1 MPRSPPDVVMSA
13 RVTAREKWSS
23 HMEFLCSCIG
33 NSVGLGNLWRFPYVA
48 YKNGGAAFLVPYIA
62 INMFVGRPIYYLEL
76 LLGQFSSSG
85 PLGAF
90 RLSPMFQA
98 SYSGDCN
105 NRATIVDKRM
115 ALIDRLQM
123 LSFRFKLF
131 SVQLPSSYTSL
142 KPPGNAFGMMW
153 GAFITTI
160 YYQVVLTY
168 AFLYLY
174 HSFKRPLPWTDCFE
188 WWGTTLDGCFR
199 RTREDG
205 TGQRLCDNIRRNL
218 VSPGLN
224 DTSADHLVVVSYMN
238 RTVLVSQNEYA
249 ARFAG
254 CINANASSTDAFYNN
269 YVLNVSPSIEETG
282 EIQQPLLICYGLCWT
297 LIFLAIFKGIQVS
310 GKVALLTA
318 TAPYFMLS
326 VMLLRG
332 ITLPGATIG
341 LRYLLLPRWEALL
354 DGRVWAAA
362 TEQVFYSLSIG
373 TGGLVLYGSFQ
384 EFRADMQG
392 SVRIICIMDFLT
404 SAFASLVIFSVLGNL
419 AHTLD
424 VPIEEVVSAGP
435 GLAFVTYPEA
445 LSLLTFPN
453 LWAVLFFTML
463 FMLGI
468 DSQMANCEFVIK
480 SIQDL
485 FPPLEGRREV
495 ATFLYCVSCFLIG
508 LPLTTRAGL
517 YILTILDNYLG
528 ALIVLFTCFGE
539 TLIVA
544 WVYGMD
550 RFCFDV
556 AFMTGRCPS
565 YYFLA
570 AIKYVSPVVL
580 GTFLVY
586 TLATL
591 PRSTVGDYVLPVWAD
606 GYGWLLAI
614 VGMAAVVVIAVARI
628 VQCGGD
634 WWRALSPDADWGPY
648 ETKYRA
654 RYFDQ
659 LEKSGIGA
667 CYYPVADD
675 ARYIGGAV
683 RSPAGPN
690 IAIN

>member
-1 MPRSPPDVVMSA
+1 MLSPSANQKLLTNARSPPAAIMNA

-62 INMFVGRPIYYLEL
+62 INMLVGRPIYYLEL

-90 RLSPMFQA
+90 RLSPMFQ
-98 SYSGDCN
+98 
-105 NRATIVDKRM
+105 
-115 ALIDRLQM
+115 
-123 LSFRFKLF
+123 
-131 SVQLPSSYTSL
+131 
-142 KPPGNAFGMMW
+142 GNAFGMMW

-168 AFLYLY
+168 AFLYLF
-174 HSFKRPLPWTDCFE
+174 HSFKRPLPWTDCFK
-188 WWGTTLDGCFR
+188 WWGATLDGCYR
-199 RTREDG
+199 RTTEG
-205 TGQRLCDNIRRNL
+205 GSGQRLCDNVRRNL
-218 VSPGLN
+218 VAAGLN
-224 DTSADHLVVVSYMN
+224 DTGAEHLVVVSYMN
-238 RTVLVSQNEYA
+238 HTVLVSQNEYA

-254 CINANASSTDAFYNN
+254 CLNANASSTEAFYND
-269 YVLNVSPSIEETG
+269 YVLNVSPRIEDTG
-282 EIQQPLLICYGLCWT
+282 ELQQALVICYGLCWT

-310 GKVALLTA
+310 GKVALITA

-332 ITLPGATIG
+332 ITLPGASIG
-341 LRYLLLPRWEALL
+341 LRYLLLPRWEALF
-354 DGRVWAAA
+354 DGQVWAAA

-384 EFRADMQG
+384 EFRADMHE

-424 VPIEEVVSAGP
+424 VPIAEVVSAGP
-435 GLAFVTYPEA
+435 GLAFITYPEA
-445 LSLLTFPN
+445 LSLLTLPN
-453 LWAVLFFTML
+453 LWSVLFFTML

-480 SIQDL
+480 SVQDL

-544 WVYGMD
+544 WVYGID
-550 RFCFDV
+550 RFCFDI

-591 PRSTVGDYVLPVWAD
+591 PRSTVGDYVLPIWAD

-614 VGMAAVVVIAVARI
+614 VGMAAVVLIAVARV

-634 WWRALSPDADWGPY
+634 WWKALSPDPDWGPY
-648 ETKYRA
+648 ETKYRV

-659 LEKSGIGA
+659 LEQSGIA
-667 CYYPVADD
+667 AIYYPVAND
-675 ARYIGGAV
+675 ARSAIGAF
-683 RSPAGPN
+683 RSPIARN

>member
-1 MPRSPPDVVMSA
+1 MPRSPPDVAMSA
-13 RVTAREKWSS
+13 RVTTREKWSS

-48 YKNGGAAFLVPYIA
+48 YKNGGAAFLVPYVV
-62 INMFVGRPIYYLEL
+62 INMLVGRPIYYLEL

-105 NRATIVDKRM
+105 NRGI
-115 ALIDRLQM
+115 I
-123 LSFRFKLF
+123 
-131 SVQLPSSYTSL
+131 
-142 KPPGNAFGMMW
+142 GNAFGMMW

-174 HSFKRPLPWTDCFE
+174 HSFKQPLPWTDCFE
-188 WWGTTLDGCFR
+188 WWGTALDGCC
-199 RTREDG
+199 
-205 TGQRLCDNIRRNL
+205 L
-218 VSPGLN
+218 
-224 DTSADHLVVVSYMN
+224 
-238 RTVLVSQNEYA
+238 
-249 ARFAG
+249 
-254 CINANASSTDAFYNN
+254 NANASSTEAFYNS

-282 EIQQPLLICYGLCWT
+282 DIQQPLLICYGLCWT

-332 ITLPGATIG
+332 ITLPGASIG
-341 LRYLLLPRWEALL
+341 LRYLLFPRWGALF

-453 LWAVLFFTML
+453 VWAVLFFIML

-480 SIQDL
+480 SVQDL

-495 ATFLYCVSCFLIG
+495 TTFLYCVACFLIG

-528 ALIVLFTCFGE
+528 ALIVLFTCLGE

-565 YYFLA
+565 YYFFA

-591 PRSTVGDYVLPVWAD
+591 PRSTVGDYLLPIWAD

-614 VGMAAVVVIAVARI
+614 VGMVAVVVIAVARV
-628 VQCGGD
+628 VQCHGD

-648 ETKYRA
+648 EIKYRA

-659 LEKSGIGA
+659 LEQSGIGA
-667 CYYPVADD
+667 CYFPVADG
-675 ARYIGGAV
+675 ARYFGGAV
-683 RSPAGPN
+683 RSPAGRN

>member
-1 MPRSPPDVVMSA
+1 MLSATPDQKMNPRSPVPAAAIQNACVAV
-13 RVTAREKWSS
+13 REKWSN

-62 INMFVGRPIYYLEL
+62 INMLVGRPIYYLEL

-90 RLSPMFQA
+90 RLSPMFQ
-98 SYSGDCN
+98 
-105 NRATIVDKRM
+105 
-115 ALIDRLQM
+115 
-123 LSFRFKLF
+123 
-131 SVQLPSSYTSL
+131 
-142 KPPGNAFGMMW
+142 GNAFSMMW

-168 AFLYLY
+168 AFLYLF
-174 HSFKRPLPWTDCFE
+174 HSFKRPLPWSDCFN
-188 WWGTTLDGCFR
+188 WWGATPEGCYR
-199 RTREDG
+199 RTPEHG
-205 TGQRLCDNIRRNL
+205 SGQRLCEN
-218 VSPGLN
+218 P
-224 DTSADHLVVVSYMN
+224 A
-238 RTVLVSQNEYA
+238 
-249 ARFAG
+249 
-254 CINANASSTDAFYNN
+254 
-269 YVLNVSPSIEETG
+269 
-282 EIQQPLLICYGLCWT
+282 LLICYGLCWT

-310 GKVALLTA
+310 GKVALITA
-318 TAPYFMLS
+318 TAPYFMLG

-332 ITLPGATIG
+332 ITLPGASIG
-341 LRYLLLPRWEALL
+341 LRYLLLPRWESLF

-384 EFRADMQG
+384 EFRADMQN
-392 SVRIICIMDFLT
+392 SVRIICIMDFMT

-424 VPIEEVVSAGP
+424 VPIDEVVSAGP
-435 GLAFVTYPEA
+435 GLAFITYPEA
-445 LSLLTFPN
+445 LALLTFPN
-453 LWAVLFFTML
+453 VWSVLFFTML

-480 SIQDL
+480 SVQDL

-495 ATFLYCVSCFLIG
+495 ATFLYCVACFLIG

-539 TLIVA
+539 TLIVGWA
-544 WVYGMD
+544 YGMD

-586 TLATL
+586 TLVTL
-591 PRSTVGDYVLPVWAD
+591 PRSTVGDYVLPIWAD
-606 GYGWLLAI
+606 GYGWVLAL
-614 VGMAAVVVIAVARI
+614 VGMAALVIIAVARV
-628 VQCGGD
+628 VQCGND
-634 WWRALSPDADWGPY
+634 WWKALSPDSDWGPY

-654 RYFDQ
+654 RYFVQ
-659 LEKSGIGA
+659 LEESGIA
-667 CYYPVADD
+667 ALYYPIEKDS
-675 ARYIGGAV
+675 RYVGGAF
-683 RSPAGPN
+683 RSPMPRKP
-690 IAIN
+690 AIN

>member
-1 MPRSPPDVVMSA
+1 MLSYTPGQKMMPRSPALAAPIKNA
-13 RVTAREKWSS
+13 RVAVREKWSN

-48 YKNGGAAFLVPYIA
+48 YKNGGAAFLVPYVA
-62 INMFVGRPIYYLEL
+62 INMLVGRPIYYLEL

-90 RLSPMFQA
+90 RLSPMFQ
-98 SYSGDCN
+98 
-105 NRATIVDKRM
+105 
-115 ALIDRLQM
+115 
-123 LSFRFKLF
+123 
-131 SVQLPSSYTSL
+131 
-142 KPPGNAFGMMW
+142 GNAFSMMW

-168 AFLYLY
+168 AFLYLF
-174 HSFKRPLPWTDCFE
+174 HSFKRPLPWSDCFK
-188 WWGTTLDGCFR
+188 WWGATPEGCYR
-199 RTREDG
+199 RSPEHG
-205 TGQRLCDNIRRNL
+205 SGQRLCENVRRNL
-218 VSPGLN
+218 VAAGLN
-224 DTSADHLVVVSYMN
+224 DTGAAHLVAVSYMN
-238 RTVLVSQNEYA
+238 RTVLVSQNEYS

-254 CINANASSTDAFYNN
+254 CLNANASSTEAFYND
-269 YVLNVSPSIEETG
+269 YVLNVSPRIEDTG
-282 EIQQPLLICYGLCWT
+282 ELQPALLICYGLCWT

-310 GKVALLTA
+310 GKVALITA
-318 TAPYFMLS
+318 TAPYFMLG

-332 ITLPGATIG
+332 ITLPGASIG
-341 LRYLLLPRWEALL
+341 LRYLLLPRWESLF

-384 EFRADMQG
+384 EFRADMHG
-392 SVRIICIMDFLT
+392 SVRIICIMDFMT

-424 VPIEEVVSAGP
+424 VPVDEVVSAGP
-435 GLAFVTYPEA
+435 GLAFITYPEA
-445 LSLLTFPN
+445 LALLTFPN
-453 LWAVLFFTML
+453 VWSVLFFTML

-480 SIQDL
+480 SVQDL

-495 ATFLYCVSCFLIG
+495 ATFLYCVTCFLIG

-544 WVYGMD
+544 WAYGMD

-565 YYFLA
+565 YYFLIG
-570 AIKYVSPVVL
+570 IKYVSPVVL

-591 PRSTVGDYVLPVWAD
+591 PRSTVGDYVLPTWAD
-606 GYGWLLAI
+606 GYGWVLAL
-614 VGMAAVVVIAVARI
+614 VGMAAVVIIAVARVI
-628 VQCGGD
+628 QCGSN
-634 WWRALSPDADWGPY
+634 WLKALSPDPDWGPY
-648 ETKYRA
+648 EAKYRA
-654 RYFDQ
+654 RYFVQ
-659 LEKSGIGA
+659 LEESGIA
-667 CYYPVADD
+667 ALYYPIDKD
-675 ARYIGGAV
+675 TRYVGGAF
-683 RSPAGPN
+683 RSPMPR
-690 IAIN
+690 IPAIN